1 MRPAPARLAGGDTD
15 KPADHARDQ
24 PVRLDAPGGVTLPTH
39 VTRSLRS
46 VNYPDQYAVVRAD
59 SSFTV
64 VSPRA

>member
-1 MRPAPARLAGGDTD
+1 MEPRARP
-15 KPADHARDQ
+15 
-24 PVRLDAPGGVTLPTH
+24 VPTH

-59 SSFTV
+59 SSLTV